1 MNRDTLWT
9 SLSVRVKA
17 SSNIAYRSDTRSGS
31 KRVVQS
37 SPGSGAGAA
46 QPSGGGHGLFKKIRQ
61 EDKPL
66 VEAAL
71 QLSRLGADDFIG
83 FEVRKGAELSV
94 GLSAENSETVRDLC
108 SRYAGVRCAAGE
120 RFRATDGSCNNQARP
135 LLGMS
140 RTPLQRILRAE
151 YSGHNLPRAAKSGDS
166 LPSARL
172 ASTR

>member
-1 MNRDTLWT
+1 M
-9 SLSVRVKA
+9 
-17 SSNIAYRSDTRSGS
+17 
-31 KRVVQS
+31 
-37 SPGSGAGAA
+37 
-46 QPSGGGHGLFKKIRQ
+46 
-61 EDKPL
+61 
-66 VEAAL
+66 EAAL

-83 FEVRKGAELSV
+83 FEVRKGADTSV
-94 GLSAENSETVRDLC
+94 GLSAENSGTVRDLC
-108 SRYAGVRCAAGE
+108 SRYAGVRCEAGE
-120 RFRATDGSCNNQARP
+120 RFRATDGSCNNLAQP